1 MDYKDYQHT
10 RNAVWKLLIDTGA
23 DVLPIPVISL
33 CTQAG
38 IEVRYDALL
47 SGSRNSGYTTV
58 AADKPFILID
68 PEISAERKRFTIAH
82 ELGHIILGH
91 VGRYQLVAREPDPK
105 DNPVEQA
112 ANVFASR
119 LLAPACVLWGCRV
132 KSPGEIARLCGI
144 SLTAAEYRYER
155 YQQLLRRNKFLTSE
169 LERQVYQQFTNF
181 IRGHQ
186 QQGDY

>member
-68 PEISAERKRFTIAH
+68 PEISAD
-82 ELGHIILGH
+82 LLIIRQYNYTAL
-91 VGRYQLVAREPDPK
+91 LISS
-105 DNPVEQA
+105 
-112 ANVFASR
+112 VFRR
-119 LLAPACVLWGCRV
+119 LL
-132 KSPGEIARLCGI
+132 
-144 SLTAAEYRYER
+144 SLVVIYSA
-155 YQQLLRRNKFLTSE
+155 
-169 LERQVYQQFTNF
+169 
-181 IRGHQ
+181 
-186 QQGDY
+186 